1 MNWFHRQVCRSD
13 RWRRRLN
20 TELLPWALKGVE
32 LGDDLL
38 ELGPGPGITTDLLR
52 RRRCRLTVLEVDGS
66 VADALRHRLNG
77 TGVRV
82 VDGDGAAMPF
92 PDRSFSGV
100 VAFTMLH
107 HVSTGELQDRLF
119 SEAMRVLR
127 CQGIFA
133 GFDGIDSF
141 PFRLVHWGDRYTPVD
156 PNSLAKRLR
165 AAGFMDVAV
174 ERAGGRFRF
183 RARRP

>member
-1 MNWFHRQVCRSD
+1 M
-13 RWRRRLN
+13 
-20 TELLPWALKGVE
+20 
-32 LGDDLL
+32 
-38 ELGPGPGITTDLLR
+38 
-52 RRRCRLTVLEVDGS
+52 
-66 VADALRHRLNG
+66 ADALRLRLNG
-77 TGVRV
+77 PGVRV

-107 HVSTGELQDRLF
+107 HVPTAELQDRLF

-133 GFDGIDSF
+133 GFDGIESF
-141 PFRLVHWGDRYTPVD
+141 PFRLIHWGDCYTPVD
-156 PNSLAKRLR
+156 PNSLAKRLQ

-174 ERAGGRFRF
+174 ERAGGRVRF